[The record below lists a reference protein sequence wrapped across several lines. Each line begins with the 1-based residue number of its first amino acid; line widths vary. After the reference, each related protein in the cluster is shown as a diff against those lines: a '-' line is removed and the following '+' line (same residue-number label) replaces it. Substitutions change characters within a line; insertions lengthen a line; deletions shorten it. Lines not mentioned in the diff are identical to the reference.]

1 MQIPSY
7 LQDRTIPILELH
19 HMLREWYRTMRA
31 EQPVVYD
38 EEHQI
43 WLVFRYEDALQ
54 VRNDYK
60 TFSSA
65 YNVASTEIASIA
77 GVDPPRHTEMRSLIT
92 QALSARTM
100 AGMEPEIRAI
110 VGELMDRV
118 LLTGEMDWVTDLAH
132 QLPIRVIASMLGL
145 SREQCP
151 QYRDWADTLLNQRA
165 NWMEAAQ
172 RFWGVFIQAIEEHQS
187 HPKNDI
193 LDLLIAAEGDGK
205 RLSFT
210 DLIGFCFTLFMAG
223 YITTTHLLGNA
234 ILCFEQ
240 HPDTLP
246 RLRQRPDLIP
256 KAVEEVLR
264 YMHPIRGLPGDVKLV
279 EGRIATVDTCL
290 HGQQIRAGD
299 HLRIDHFSINFDED
313 IFVDPDRFD
322 IERTPNRHQG
332 FGHGIHFCIGAP
344 LARLEARIAIEMLL
358 ERMPGMRLVNTE
370 PLQQY
375 DSELYFGPK
384 HLPMVFQTAAVV

>member
-1 MQIPSY
+1 MQIPPF
-7 LQDRTIPILELH
+7 LKERTTPLLEFH
-19 HMLREWYRTMRA
+19 RVLRDWYRMMRA

-43 WLVFRYEDALQ
+43 WLVFRYEDALA

-60 TFSSA
+60 TFSSVT
-65 YNVASTEIASIA
+65 NIASTEIASIA

-100 AGMEPEIRAI
+100 AGMEPQVREIVR
-110 VGELMDRV
+110 ELLDRV
-118 LLTGEMDWVTDLAH
+118 LPTGEMDWVTDLAH

-145 SREQCP
+145 PGEQCT
-151 QYRDWADTLLNQRA
+151 QYREWADTLLNQRA
-165 NWMEAAQ
+165 DWMGAAQ
-172 RFWGVFIQAIEEHQS
+172 NFWGVFIQAIEEHQQ

-193 LDLLIAAEGDGK
+193 LDLLIAAEGAGK

-234 ILCFEQ
+234 MLCFEQ
-240 HPDTLP
+240 YPESLT
-246 RLRQRPDLIP
+246 RLRQQPELLP
-256 KAVEEVLR
+256 SAVEEVLR

-279 EGRIATVDTCL
+279 EGRAATVDTTL
-290 HGQQIRAGD
+290 HGQRIRTGE
-299 HLRIDHFSINFDED
+299 HVRIDHFSINFDED
-313 IFVDPDRFD
+313 IFSDPDRFD
-322 IERTPNRHQG
+322 IERNPNRHQG

-344 LARLEARIAIEMLL
+344 LARLEARIALGTML
-358 ERMPGMRLVNTE
+358 ERTRDIYLVNTE
-370 PLQQY
+370 PIKQY
-375 DSELYFGPK
+375 ESELYFGPK
-384 HLPMVFQTAAVV
+384 HLPIAFRQA